1 MLQKQIK
8 QLFRFSICLSFGLSL
23 FSCNKGN
30 DEPLGGRKKGQ
41 ELVQTKKE
49 KPQADPSSKETDQT
63 SKIIR
68 EKTAYTKRTEK
79 RLWNTVYRYEVK
91 VSSLKREACFEWRNY
106 RFLEVYLRKDI
117 VFEKERMWIEFLRN
131 GNNEK
136 LKYYQEGIQLIT
148 VGCGRHSGIGR
159 GVIFDKKSSKFR
171 FIPKEEEIFFFE
183 KNYNNLHVRDL
194 ISLAYDPERDVLL
207 LKTKTPIFDEDGENP
222 TYELRPREKSLVVE
236 APIPD
241 DGRVY

>member
-1 MLQKQIK
+1 MKRAISYLGLIISMC
-8 QLFRFSICLSFGLSL
+8 LFSASCKNTEDDLSL
-23 FSCNKGN
+23 K
-30 DEPLGGRKKGQ
+30 KKGT
-41 ELVQTKKE
+41 EIINPKKE
-49 KPQADPSSKETDQT
+49 KPQADPSSKETEQT

-79 RLWNTVYRYEVK
+79 KFWNSFYRYEVK

-117 VFEKERMWIEFLRN
+117 VFEKERTWIEFLRN

-136 LKYYQEGIQLIT
+136 LKYYQKGIQLIT

-236 APIPD
+236 ATPPN
-241 DGRVY
+241 DGRTY